1 MPPCIAFSLGN
12 VIPST
17 AFPFSCV
24 IPSEAGATA
33 TAESRNLAFIIGLM
47 PPSARD
53 RLIVA
58 LDSPSPADARQMVAT
73 LGDVVSFYKI
83 GLETFT
89 AAGPALVQE
98 LVEQGKK
105 VFLDLKLH
113 EIPNSVAGG
122 TRSAAALG
130 ASMVTVHAANG
141 PEGLR
146 AAAEVQRAN
155 PGLTVLAVTVLTSL
169 SAADLQ
175 RIGIHSTP
183 EEQVL
188 RLAKLA
194 KDQGCGGVV
203 ASPEEA
209 AKLRQLLGPEMA
221 IVTPGIRPAG
231 SEVGDQQRIATP
243 SAAIHAGA
251 SHLVVGRPITRAAD
265 PKKAA
270 QQILTEI
277 ETASA

>member
-1 MPPCIAFSLGN
+1 MTQPA
-12 VIPST
+12 
-17 AFPFSCV
+17 
-24 IPSEAGATA
+24 
-33 TAESRNLAFIIGLM
+33 
-47 PPSARD
+47 SARD

-58 LDSPSPADARQMVAT
+58 LDFPSAADARQMVAK
-73 LGDVVSFYKI
+73 LGDAVSFYKV

-89 AAGPALVQE
+89 VAGPALVQE
-98 LVEQGKK
+98 LVAQGKK

-146 AAAEVQRAN
+146 AAAEVQRAS

-169 SAADLQ
+169 SATDLQ

-221 IVTPGIRPAG
+221 IVTPGIRPTG
-231 SEVGDQQRIATP
+231 SDVGDQQRIATP
-243 SAAIHAGA
+243 AEAIRAGA

-270 QQILTEI
+270 EQILQEI
-277 ETASA
+277 ESAK

>member
-1 MPPCIAFSLGN
+1 MPAPIH
-12 VIPST
+12 P
-17 AFPFSCV
+17 
-24 IPSEAGATA
+24 
-33 TAESRNLAFIIGLM
+33 
-47 PPSARD
+47 RD

-58 LDSPSPADARQMVAT
+58 LDFPTAEEARKMVST
-73 LGDVVSFYKI
+73 LGDAVSFYKV
-83 GLETFT
+83 GLEVFT
-89 AAGPALVQE
+89 AAGPGLVQE
-98 LVEQGKK
+98 LVENGKK

-122 TRSAAALG
+122 ARSAAALG
-130 ASMVTVHAANG
+130 ASMVTVHASGG
-141 PEGLR
+141 PEVLR
-146 AAAEVQRAN
+146 AAAEIQRAN

-194 KDQGCGGVV
+194 KEQGCGGVV

-209 AKLRQLLGPEMA
+209 ARLRELLGPDMA

-231 SEVGDQQRIATP
+231 SDIGDQQRIATP
-243 SAAIHAGA
+243 AAAIRAGA
-251 SHLVVGRPITRAAD
+251 SHLVVGRPITRATD
-265 PKKAA
+265 PKRAA
-270 QQILTEI
+270 EQILKEI
-277 ETASA
+277 ESASPAKK

>member
-1 MPPCIAFSLGN
+1 VFLRTSESVLYDAGMVQL
-12 VIPST
+12 ST
-17 AFPFSCV
+17 
-24 IPSEAGATA
+24 
-33 TAESRNLAFIIGLM
+33 
-47 PPSARD
+47 RD

-58 LDSPSPADARQMVAT
+58 LDFPSLDEARRMVAK
-73 LGDVVSFYKI
+73 LGDTVSFYKV
-83 GLETFT
+83 GLEVFT

-98 LVEQGKK
+98 LVGQGKK

-122 TRSAAALG
+122 AKSAAMLG
-130 ASMVTVHAANG
+130 ASMVTVHASGG
-141 PEGLR
+141 PEVLR
-146 AAAEVQRAN
+146 AAAEVERAN

-175 RIGIHSTP
+175 RIGIHSSP
-183 EEQVL
+183 KEQVL

-194 KDQGCGGVV
+194 KEQGCGGVV

-209 AKLRQLLGPEMA
+209 AMLRKELGPQMA

-243 SAAIHAGA
+243 GAAIRAGA

-265 PKKAA
+265 PKNAA
-270 QQILTEI
+270 EAILKEI
-277 ETASA
+277 ESASK

>member
-1 MPPCIAFSLGN
+1 MTQPA
-12 VIPST
+12 
-17 AFPFSCV
+17 
-24 IPSEAGATA
+24 
-33 TAESRNLAFIIGLM
+33 
-47 PPSARD
+47 SARD

-58 LDSPSPADARQMVAT
+58 LDFPSAADARQMVAK
-73 LGDVVSFYKI
+73 LGDAVSFYKV

-98 LVEQGKK
+98 LVAQGKK

-146 AAAEVQRAN
+146 AAAEVQRAS

-169 SAADLQ
+169 SATDLQ

-221 IVTPGIRPAG
+221 IVTPGIRPTG
-231 SEVGDQQRIATP
+231 SDVGDQQRIATP
-243 SAAIHAGA
+243 AEAIRAGA

-270 QQILTEI
+270 EQILQEI
-277 ETASA
+277 ESAK

>member
-1 MPPCIAFSLGN
+1 M
-12 VIPST
+12 T
-17 AFPFSCV
+17 APV
-24 IPSEAGATA
+24 
-33 TAESRNLAFIIGLM
+33 
-47 PPSARD
+47 SARD

-58 LDSPSPADARQMVAT
+58 LDFQSADEARQMIAR
-73 LGDVVSFYKI
+73 LGNSVSFYKV
-83 GLETFT
+83 GLEVFT
-89 AAGPALVQE
+89 AAGPE
-98 LVEQGKK
+98 LVKELVSQGKK

-130 ASMVTVHAANG
+130 ASMVTVHGSNG

-155 PGLTVLAVTVLTSL
+155 PGLMVLVVTVLTSL
-169 SAADLQ
+169 SAAELKQ
-175 RIGIHSTP
+175 IGIESSP

-209 AKLRQLLGPEMA
+209 AKLRHLLGPEMA
-221 IVTPGIRPAG
+221 IVTPGIRPTG
-231 SEVGDQQRIATP
+231 SDVGDQQRIATP
-243 SAAIHAGA
+243 AAAIRAGA

-265 PKKAA
+265 PKRAAA
-270 QQILTEI
+270 QVLEEI
-277 ETASA
+277 ESASVGKK

>member
-1 MPPCIAFSLGN
+1 MT
-12 VIPST
+12 IPAS
-17 AFPFSCV
+17 P
-24 IPSEAGATA
+24 
-33 TAESRNLAFIIGLM
+33 
-47 PPSARD
+47 RD

-58 LDSPSPADARQMVAT
+58 LDFPSATEARQMVNR
-73 LGDVVSFYKI
+73 LGDSVGFYKV
-83 GLETFT
+83 GLEVFT

-98 LVEQGKK
+98 LVEKGKR

-122 TRSAAALG
+122 ARSAAALG
-130 ASMVTVHAANG
+130 ASMVTVHASSG
-141 PEGLR
+141 PEALR

-169 SAADLQ
+169 STADLE
-175 RIGIHSTP
+175 RIGIHSSP

-194 KDQGCGGVV
+194 KEQGCGGVV

-231 SEVGDQQRIATP
+231 ADIGDQQRIATP
-243 SAAIHAGA
+243 SAAIRAGA

-270 QQILTEI
+270 EQVLEEI
-277 ETASA
+277 ESASAVARK

>member
-1 MPPCIAFSLGN
+1 MPA
-12 VIPST
+12 
-17 AFPFSCV
+17 
-24 IPSEAGATA
+24 
-33 TAESRNLAFIIGLM
+33 
-47 PPSARD
+47 SARD
-53 RLIVA
+53 RLIIA
-58 LDSPSPADARQMVAT
+58 LDFPSADDARQMVT
-73 LGDVVSFYKI
+73 KLGDAVSFYKV

-89 AAGPALVQE
+89 AAGPALVQA
-98 LVEQGKK
+98 LVAQGKK

-231 SEVGDQQRIATP
+231 SDVGDQQRIATP
-243 SAAIHAGA
+243 AAAIRAGA

-270 QQILTEI
+270 EKILQEI
-277 ETASA
+277 ESESALAPK

>member
-1 MPPCIAFSLGN
+1 MTQP
-12 VIPST
+12 V
-17 AFPFSCV
+17 
-24 IPSEAGATA
+24 
-33 TAESRNLAFIIGLM
+33 
-47 PPSARD
+47 SARD

-58 LDSPSPADARQMVAT
+58 LDFPSADEVRQMVSR
-73 LGDVVSFYKI
+73 LGDSVSFYKV
-83 GLETFT
+83 GLEVFT
-89 AAGPALVQE
+89 AAGPE
-98 LVEQGKK
+98 LVKELVSQGKK

-130 ASMVTVHAANG
+130 ASMVTVHASNG
-141 PEGLR
+141 PAGLR
-146 AAAEVQRAN
+146 AAAEVQGAN
-155 PGLTVLAVTVLTSL
+155 PGLTVLAVTVLTSM
-169 SAADLQ
+169 SGADLQ
-175 RIGIHSTP
+175 RIGISSTP

-194 KDQGCGGVV
+194 REQGCGGVV

-221 IVTPGIRPAG
+221 IVTPGIRPSG
-231 SEVGDQQRIATP
+231 SDIGDQQRIATP
-243 SAAIHAGA
+243 AAAIRAGA

-270 QQILTEI
+270 EQVLEEI
-277 ETASA
+277 ESASLAKK

>member
-1 MPPCIAFSLGN
+1 MTQPA
-12 VIPST
+12 
-17 AFPFSCV
+17 
-24 IPSEAGATA
+24 
-33 TAESRNLAFIIGLM
+33 
-47 PPSARD
+47 SARD

-58 LDSPSPADARQMVAT
+58 LDFPSAADARQMVAQ
-73 LGDVVSFYKI
+73 LGEAVSFYKV
-83 GLETFT
+83 GLEVFT

-98 LVEQGKK
+98 LVGQGKK

-130 ASMVTVHAANG
+130 ASMVTVHASNG

-169 SAADLQ
+169 SADDLKQ
-175 RIGIHSTP
+175 IGIESTP

-209 AKLRQLLGPEMA
+209 AKLRQLLGPQMA

-231 SEVGDQQRIATP
+231 SDVGDQQRIATP
-243 SAAIHAGA
+243 AAAIRAGA

-270 QQILTEI
+270 QQILQQI
-277 ETASA
+277 ESAASITYK

>member
-1 MPPCIAFSLGN
+1 MPA
-12 VIPST
+12 
-17 AFPFSCV
+17 
-24 IPSEAGATA
+24 
-33 TAESRNLAFIIGLM
+33 
-47 PPSARD
+47 SARD

-58 LDSPSPADARQMVAT
+58 LDFPSATDARQMVAK
-73 LGDVVSFYKI
+73 LGDAISFYKV

-98 LVEQGKK
+98 LVAQGKK

-122 TRSAAALG
+122 ARSAAALG
-130 ASMVTVHAANG
+130 ASMVTVHASGG
-141 PEGLR
+141 PEVLR

-209 AKLRQLLGPEMA
+209 SKLRELLGPEMA
-221 IVTPGIRPAG
+221 IVTPGIRPTG
-231 SEVGDQQRIATP
+231 SDVGDQQRIATP
-243 SAAIHAGA
+243 AAAIRAGA

-265 PKKAA
+265 PKNAA
-270 QQILTEI
+270 EQILQEI
-277 ETASA
+277 ESATLAKK

>member
-1 MPPCIAFSLGN
+1 MPQ
-12 VIPST
+12 
-17 AFPFSCV
+17 
-24 IPSEAGATA
+24 
-33 TAESRNLAFIIGLM
+33 
-47 PPSARD
+47 PPSPRD

-58 LDSPSPADARQMVAT
+58 LDFPSAADARQMVVA
-73 LGDVVSFYKI
+73 LGDAVSFYKV

-89 AAGPALVQE
+89 ASGPAFVQE
-98 LVEQGKK
+98 LVGQGKK

-113 EIPNSVAGG
+113 EIPNSIAGG
-122 TRSAAALG
+122 VRSAAVLG

-146 AAAEVQRAN
+146 AAADVQRAN
-155 PGLTVLAVTVLTSL
+155 AGLTVLAVTVLTSL
-169 SAADLQ
+169 SAGDLQ

-194 KDQGCGGVV
+194 KDEGCGGVV

-209 AKLRQLLGPEMA
+209 AKLRQLLGAEMA
-221 IVTPGIRPAG
+221 IVTPGIRPTG

-243 SAAIHAGA
+243 AAAIHAGA
-251 SHLVVGRPITRAAD
+251 SHLVIGRPITRAAD

-270 QQILTEI
+270 EQILQEI
-277 ETASA
+277 KSAQK